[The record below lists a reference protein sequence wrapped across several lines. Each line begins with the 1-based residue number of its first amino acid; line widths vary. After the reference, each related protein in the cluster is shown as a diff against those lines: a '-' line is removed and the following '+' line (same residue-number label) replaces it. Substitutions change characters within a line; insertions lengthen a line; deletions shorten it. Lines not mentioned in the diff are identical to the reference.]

1 MHRVLD
7 VPFYG
12 RWSGRKLSDIEV
24 DAFASRCIHRVISKL
39 MKYSALSYL
48 LQFACGRQFVL
59 CFVAIQQSAM
69 VWGSIMFHDV
79 RSFATLLNSPWRWLY
94 SRYLMLAT
102 YDMYET
108 DIVHISFLIRIFKT
122 SFRLGTVFLLTG
134 AR

>member
-1 MHRVLD
+1 MYHFMAD
-7 VPFYG
+7 GQGASFPTSKFDG
-12 RWSGRKLSDIEV
+12 
-24 DAFASRCIHRVISKL
+24 FASRCIHRVISKL

-79 RSFATLLNSPWRWLY
+79 RSFATLLNSPWRGLY
-94 SRYLMLAT
+94 CRCWMLVI

-122 SFRLGTVFLLTG
+122 SFRLGTAFPLTG
-134 AR
+134 TRCQRQ